1 MKYVTRKQKAKGCE
15 LIDVQIKHA
24 IAREEK
30 VYAQFTQ
37 DTSIYS
43 ALSARQWV
51 PFTQGAGALVSPD
64 FGPSDVNVTFED
76 PTDAPFD
83 IDESVR
89 FAAGVQETNGRGM
102 QFDMSVVSRDFGD
115 TMLNV
120 RTEARILSAGL

>member
-24 IAREEK
+24 IAEEEK

-51 PFTQGAGALVSPD
+51 PFTQGGGALVSPNL
-64 FGPSDVNVTFED
+64 GPSGVNVTFED
-76 PTDAPFD
+76 ATDAPFD
-83 IDESVR
+83 TDESVR
-89 FAAGVQETNGRGM
+89 FAAGGQETNGHGM
-102 QFDMSVVSRDFGD
+102 QLDMSVVSRDFGD
-115 TMLNV
+115 AMLNA
-120 RTEARILSAGL
+120 RTEVRMLSAGP